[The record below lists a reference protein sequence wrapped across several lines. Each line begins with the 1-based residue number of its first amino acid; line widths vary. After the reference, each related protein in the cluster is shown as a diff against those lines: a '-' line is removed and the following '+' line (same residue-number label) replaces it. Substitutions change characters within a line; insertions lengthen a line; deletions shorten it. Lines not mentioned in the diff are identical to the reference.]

1 MWLVVLSV
9 GLAIASC
16 GQQQATDSHVAAHST
31 NVTPTAMTDESTENG
46 SGPTTLTVDAECPV
60 QGYPYVKLITGF
72 KSWSTVV
79 GTIDDPTE
87 PQRSTLVEESDD
99 APAMVYGEFTV
110 SIRNILSGPSL
121 DKQLSISFQGGKS
134 DRYVTQISAEAQ
146 SAWAPD
152 GSFLGL
158 VRPDAE
164 APSGWIADM
173 LPIVNDRVVFPD
185 IGCFEPAG
193 LQDVSQQSLAVL
205 IFDNGIV
212 REVSGSYPTAA
223 LSEIIDD
230 INS

>member
-1 MWLVVLSV
+1 
-9 GLAIASC
+9 
-16 GQQQATDSHVAAHST
+16 
-31 NVTPTAMTDESTENG
+31 MTDESTENR
-46 SGPTTLTVDAECPV
+46 SSPTTLTVDAECPV
-60 QGYPYVKLITGF
+60 RGYPFIKLITGYQG
-72 KSWSTVV
+72 WSTVV
-79 GTIDDPTE
+79 GTIGDPAE

-99 APAMVYGEFTV
+99 APAMIYAEFAASIGEV
-110 SIRNILSGPSL
+110 LSGPSL

-134 DRYVTQISAEAQ
+134 DSYVTQISAEAQ

-173 LPIVNDRVVFPD
+173 LPIVNDRLVFPD

-193 LQDVSQQSLAVL
+193 LQDVDRQTLTVS